1 MDNLIESFKKI
12 TRDYRFPMAL
22 AILLI
27 ILIFITLYQ
36 DIREVQYHHGTMQ
49 SIATQESSP
58 QAQAQAMPNISEYH
72 LFGKAP
78 TAGANIPKTNLNFK
92 LLGTFAIPPH
102 HTGTAIISI
111 NGKEHL
117 YGIGDK
123 LAENVSLKKVYANHV
138 VILRNGV
145 EEMLY
150 LETDLPPGL
159 KQEPFI
165 K

>member
-1 MDNLIESFKKI
+1 MDNLIGSFKKI
-12 TRDYRFPMAL
+12 IHDYRFPLAL
-22 AILLI
+22 AIVLI
-27 ILIFITLYQ
+27 ILIFVTLYQ
-36 DIREVQYHHGTMQ
+36 DIRQVQYHHTNMQ
-49 SIATQESSP
+49 SINTQQASP
-58 QAQAQAMPNISEYH
+58 KPQAQAMPNISDYH

-78 TAGANIPKTNLNFK
+78 IPGGNMPKTNLNFK

-102 HTGTAIISI
+102 HKGTAIISI

-117 YGIGDK
+117 YGIDAK
-123 LAENVSLKKVYANHV
+123 LAENVTLKKVYANRV

-145 EEMLY
+145 EEVLY

-159 KQEPFI
+159 KQEPYI